1 MGMSQ
6 MSGTTARRR
15 CWMVLMKA
23 FMCVGGRAQKTRQWR
38 GSLKSASRRPGG
50 PASFVRFGS
59 RDHAVKSGD
68 KILAAC

>member
-1 MGMSQ
+1 
-6 MSGTTARRR
+6 
-15 CWMVLMKA
+15 
-23 FMCVGGRAQKTRQWR
+23 MCVGGRAQKTRQWR